1 MSDAVH
7 YKMIDIAVVGT
18 GHLGTIHAKLWKGQE
33 GANLVAV
40 VEPDEKRGRAV
51 ADDFGVAWYASV
63 ADLPH
68 VDAVTIAAP
77 TSLHFDLAVQCLDRG
92 AHCFIEKPV
101 TATHAEATK
110 LLQHSALAQRVVQ
123 VGHVER
129 FNPAVRALEHI
140 EMAPLFI
147 EAHRLSSFKP
157 RAIDVSVIH
166 DLMIHDIDLIL
177 WLTKS
182 AVVDVAAT
190 GVAVLTDTPDI
201 CNARITFANGCVA
214 NLTASRISAKPLRKM
229 RIFQKDNYVSLDLAA
244 PSAELYRLIETSALD
259 TTHQTPIG
267 TVSTQHGDRM
277 IVYDTPSV
285 TVSNAI
291 ADEQRSFLNSIRTN
305 STAVVT
311 LEEGAEAVRIAE
323 LIEQRLAATP
333 SASASANAT
342 SSTSR

>member
-1 MSDAVH
+1 MIPVNLT
-7 YKMIDIAVVGT
+7 MIDIAVVGT

-40 VEPDEKRGRAV
+40 VDPDQTRGEAV
-51 ADDFGVAWYASV
+51 AAQFEVPWFASV
-63 ADLPH
+63 EQLPK

-77 TSLHFDLAVQCLDRG
+77 TSHHFDLAVRCLDLG

-101 TATHAEATK
+101 TATYAEAQKLIQHVEMIHERTK
-110 LLQHSALAQRVVQ
+110 HTGTSEKAGTVAQRVVQ

-129 FNPAVRALEHI
+129 FNPAVLALSQFG
-140 EMAPLFI
+140 MAPLFI

-182 AVVDVAAT
+182 EVVDVAAT

-229 RIFQKDNYVSLDLAA
+229 RIFQRDNYVSLDLAA
-244 PSAELYRLIETSALD
+244 PSAEVYRLIETSALD
-259 TTHQTPIG
+259 TTHQIPLG
-267 TVSTQHGDRM
+267 TVSTQHGDRT
-277 IVYDTPSV
+277 IVFDTP
-285 TVSNAI
+285 TVIASNAI
-291 ADEQRSFLNSIRTN
+291 AEEQRSFLHSIQTN
-305 STAVVT
+305 SSAAVT
-311 LEEGAEAVRIAE
+311 LREGAEAVRIAE
-323 LIEQRLAATP
+323 LIEQCL
-333 SASASANAT
+333 
-342 SSTSR
+342 